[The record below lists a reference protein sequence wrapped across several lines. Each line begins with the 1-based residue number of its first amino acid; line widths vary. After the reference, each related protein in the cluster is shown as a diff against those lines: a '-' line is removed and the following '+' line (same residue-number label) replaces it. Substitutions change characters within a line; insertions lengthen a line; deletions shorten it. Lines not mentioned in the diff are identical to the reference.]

1 MSLILVKKSDGTQV
15 HMTKE
20 EFKLYREN
28 LQKNPQNKTNQT
40 VVQKTE
46 TKEKILLP
54 KEENAQPI
62 SQSVVE
68 SSDEEEIL
76 WSELDK
82 IKEEP
87 VLKKADQNTS
97 EESDLPMIPV
107 ESSLANTTPVKDI
120 FVGETVNE
128 EIKKEKPD
136 LPMIPAESSLANTT
150 PVKDIFLN
158 KTSNKKTKNLVNEN
172 KKILKHSSNIFNN
185 KPEQTKKNIELKK
198 PVSKQ
203 TVKSENKI
211 NLDWEKEDNKS
222 LLEEDTEEIKKYQGY
237 TVLPASKTDLVE
249 KILAELEFTIAEE
262 LLGRTRSLILSR
274 IKDIRTDEQ
283 VLEYAMRKKEA
294 GGLNLTTEQAEE
306 LIISI
311 KKHLGLK
318 SEIQKDNKVE
328 ESLEKKSLSEVVSE
342 TKSSLVKPKKIIGQ
356 KPVLHDVVL
365 PKTEVSDSSNKIVE
379 MRKKSVGPLDELR
392 TFDLRDWRRLS
403 SNPVKA
409 GEELLEKFMVLKSE
423 SFLSFMQ
430 GVEAWRQSPLY
441 SMYKDII
448 AVCISSQQKIKDYLF
463 NQDKNNILSPEEFDQ
478 LVKVNKN
485 LI

>member
-120 FVGETVNE
+120 F
-128 EIKKEKPD
+128 
-136 LPMIPAESSLANTT
+136 
-150 PVKDIFLN
+150 LN

-198 PVSKQ
+198 LVSKQ
-203 TVKSENKI
+203 TVKPENKI

-403 SNPVKA
+403 NNPVKA